1 MSALPAIPAPLLL
14 VNPRGF
20 SASHGLAER
29 AIALAQAE
37 GADVVPARGLDEINN
52 AVDGVLANRQGRVM
66 VLAGDG
72 TVQAVVDRLAHLP
85 HGSWLPDLVV
95 LPGGRTNMTALD
107 LTGTDGAL
115 PAMKRALQRSR
126 GGSWDAAVFERAVV
140 RIEQAPAPARH
151 GFFVAGALVDGIIR
165 HVHTYRTGGTGAL
178 RRGPLSTPIALVG
191 LAARAVVGKHGMPL
205 PEVELQAEGLGR
217 IHGKL
222 RILLASS
229 LAHSTGSF
237 NPYADRGAGDLR
249 VTAIARSAPRFWRSL
264 PAVLGGRYSPAM
276 DAEAGYLSGR
286 CDRLEATGLPG
297 YMLDGE
303 PFDLDARRPVVISA
317 GPRLRFVRP

>member
-29 AIALAQAE
+29 AIALAQSE
-37 GADVVPARGLDEINN
+37 GAEVARAQGLDEING
-52 AVDGVLANRQGRVM
+52 AVDALLAKRQSRVM

-85 HGSWLPDLVV
+85 AASWLPDLVV

-107 LTGTDGAL
+107 LTGPDDAL
-115 PAMKRALQRSR
+115 ASMQRALRR
-126 GGSWDAAVFERAVV
+126 AREGRWDEAVFERALV
-140 RIEQAPAPARH
+140 RVEQAPAPARY

-165 HVHTYRTGGTGAL
+165 HVHTYRTGGTGPL
-178 RRGPLSTPIALVG
+178 RRGPLSTPIALAKLAG
-191 LAARAVVGKHGMPL
+191 LALVGRHGMPL
-205 PEVELQAEGLGR
+205 PDVHLQADGLGR
-217 IHGKL
+217 IDGKL

-229 LAHSTGSF
+229 LAHSSGSF

-249 VTAIARSAPRFWRSL
+249 VTAIARSADRFWRSL
-264 PAVLGGRYSPAM
+264 PAVLGGRYSAAM
-276 DAEAGYLSGR
+276 NADAGYLSGR
-286 CDRLEATGLPG
+286 CERLEATGLPG

-303 PFDLDARRPVVISA
+303 PFDLDPQRPVVISA